1 MKTQES
7 VAVTLESTEPTLQQS
22 WRDLVLPWWKATLA
36 VLPTFLVT
44 RFLLLLLAYFGG
56 VLFIAA
62 NFSPSPVSYHDLLAA
77 WNQGD
82 EANYIAIA
90 TDGYTKAQQAL
101 FFPLYPALMRSLY
114 PLFHHSMLA
123 AGFFLSN
130 LAFFGALIVLY
141 RLVETEFD
149 HDTAR
154 RSVLYL
160 AIFPTA
166 LFFFVVYSDSLFL
179 LLILLS
185 FYMLRRGSWWL
196 GGLFGALAALT
207 RFEGVFLFVI
217 FLFEFARQ
225 RGPQIRQ
232 EWSGKQGLERV
243 RPLTGVLASLL
254 ILLALV
260 IYASA
265 LNTLFGDP
273 LAFIHAQAQQS
284 AGFSFPLLGPLVAL
298 KDIVRQ
304 PHTSFVVAHSIL
316 DFSALLLFA
325 GLLALCFFGPE
336 RLARKQWTFALFG
349 LLLLLYALSFPGSAS
364 AHGSPYDALPSMQRL
379 VLVIFPGFIL
389 LARLGRRIWFHQG
402 YLLLALPMLAFF
414 VLQFI
419 TGHWIV

>member
-1 MKTQES
+1 MQAQE
-7 VAVTLESTEPTLQQS
+7 AVVVTPENIEPAIQPS

-36 VLPTFLVT
+36 ILPTFLVT

-56 VLFIAA
+56 VLFIAS

-82 EANYIAIA
+82 EINYLAIA

-101 FFPLYPALMRSLY
+101 FFPLYPTLVRVLS
-114 PLFHHSMLA
+114 PLFHHSILA

-130 LAFFGALIVLY
+130 LAFFGALIALY

-149 HDTAR
+149 SETAK

-166 LFFFVVYSDSLFL
+166 LFFFVAYSDSLFL

-185 FYMLRRGSWWL
+185 FYTMRRGSWWL
-196 GGLFGALAALT
+196 AGLFGALATLT
-207 RFEGVFLFVI
+207 RFEGIFLFVI
-217 FLFEFARQ
+217 FLYEFVRQ
-225 RGPQIRQ
+225 QGPQLR
-232 EWSGKQGLERV
+232 EGWSEKQGLERV
-243 RPLTGVLASLL
+243 LPLIGVLASLL
-254 ILLALV
+254 IPLALV
-260 IYASA
+260 VYASA
-265 LNTLFGDP
+265 LSAIFGDP
-273 LAFIHAQAQQS
+273 FAFIHAQTQQS
-284 AGFSFPLLGPLVAL
+284 AGFSFPLIGPLVAI

-304 PHTSFVVAHSIL
+304 PHTSFVVAHSLL
-316 DFSALLLFA
+316 DFAALVLFVA
-325 GLLALCFFGPE
+325 LLALCFFGPE
-336 RLARKQWTFALFG
+336 RLARNQWTFALFG
-349 LLLLLYALSFPGSAS
+349 LLLLLYALSFPGSAA

-389 LARLGRRIWFHQG
+389 LARLGRRAWFHQG
-402 YLLLALPMLAFF
+402 YLLVALPMFAFF